1 MDPLRC
7 LKPKQPNTKSAI
19 IAALGAQKYS
29 LTNRPRIQKIRHDM
43 KIVRA
48 FPLAV
53 LFAMPLALAQEAV
66 TDPIGVVTIPTRAGS
81 KTAISI
87 PLEKPAVAA
96 GSVTAVTSNS
106 ITDSEAD
113 FDSLANSH
121 FIRILSGNAE
131 GRNLRILSNTADTL
145 TVETGLNQ
153 WALPVDSSAGN
164 TVNVAPGDKYEIVPM
179 WTLGEIFGGT
189 TEDCVLLTGSNPT
202 RADQVATYSDGTG
215 AVFFHN
221 GTNFRNALNPG
232 DTNNYNSLGLMPTS
246 GLWLTRRAN
255 GSDADLVILGNVPVS
270 APRFHTPGGVS
281 FGQGIPFPARA
292 SIGSLGLGNIS
303 SWNKS
308 NNPNSADQVAVYKP
322 DGTASVFF
330 QNSAGIWRNALNPG
344 DTQNYLEV
352 EIPGGSGL
360 WIRRRGSVSGPQVNF
375 ESILP
380 YNLSN

>member
-1 MDPLRC
+1 MKKLLPL
-7 LKPKQPNTKSAI
+7 SALLALL
-19 IAALGAQKYS
+19 AA
-29 LTNRPRIQKIRHDM
+29 
-43 KIVRA
+43 
-48 FPLAV
+48 PLA
-53 LFAMPLALAQEAV
+53 PAQNATTTPVGYV
-66 TDPIGVVTIPTRAGS
+66 TVPTRANS

-87 PLEKPAVAA
+87 PLEKPAIAF
-96 GSVTAVTSNS
+96 GAVTGVTTNS
-106 ITDSEAD
+106 ITDSEAT
-113 FDSLANSH
+113 FYALANSH
-121 FIRILSGNAE
+121 FIRILSGNAA

-189 TEDCVLLTGSNPT
+189 AQDCVLLTGSNPT
-202 RADQVATYSDGTG
+202 RADQVATYSDGTL
-215 AVFFHN
+215 AIFFHN

-232 DTNNYNSLGLMPTS
+232 DTTNYNSLGLMPTS

-303 SWNKS
+303 SWNKN
-308 NNPNSADQVAVYKP
+308 NNPNNADQVAVYRP
-322 DGTASVFF
+322 DGTFSIYF

-344 DTQNYLEV
+344 DTQNYAEV

-360 WIRRRGSVSGPQVNF
+360 WIRRRGSASGPQVNF
-375 ESILP
+375 ASTVP
-380 YNLSN
+380 YNLNN